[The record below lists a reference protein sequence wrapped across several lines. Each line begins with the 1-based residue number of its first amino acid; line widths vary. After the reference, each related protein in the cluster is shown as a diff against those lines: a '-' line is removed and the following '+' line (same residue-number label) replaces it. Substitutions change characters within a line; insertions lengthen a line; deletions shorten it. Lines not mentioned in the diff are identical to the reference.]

1 MLIKWTRAALA
12 SVDEIAGFIAKD
24 NPTRATS
31 SVLELQAA
39 VTQLQARP
47 GMGRAGRVPGT
58 RELVLHK
65 NYIAIYRVRGDN
77 VEILRLHHAARNLR
91 RTGSAPEADL

>member
-12 SVDEIAGFIAKD
+12 SVDEIAGFIAND
-24 NPTRATS
+24 NPTRANS
-31 SVLELQAA
+31 FVLELQAA
-39 VTQLQARP
+39 VTQLQAHP

-65 NYIAIYRVRGDN
+65 NYIAIYRVRGDD
-77 VEILRLHHAARNLR
+77 VEILRLHHAARNL
-91 RTGSAPEADL
+91 

>member
-1 MLIKWTRAALA
+1 MSVKWTKTAIE

-31 SVLELQAA
+31 FVLELQAA
-39 VTQLQARP
+39 VTKLLAHP

-65 NYIAIYRVRGDN
+65 NYIAIYRVRGDD
-77 VEILRLHHAARNLR
+77 VEILRLHHSDRNL
-91 RTGSAPEADL
+91 

>member
-12 SVDEIAGFIAKD
+12 SVDEIAGFIAKE

-31 SVLELQAA
+31 FVLELQAA
-39 VTQLQARP
+39 VTQLQAHP

-65 NYIAIYRVRGDN
+65 NYIAIYRVRGDV
-77 VEILRLHHAARNLR
+77 VEILRLHHAARNL
-91 RTGSAPEADL
+91 

>member
-1 MLIKWTRAALA
+1 MALKWTKTALR

-24 NPTRATS
+24 NPRRATS
-31 SVLELQAA
+31 FVLELKEA
-39 VTQLQARP
+39 TQKLQVHP

-65 NYIAIYRVRGDN
+65 NYIAIYRVRGDD
-77 VEILRLHHAARNLR
+77 VEILRLHHVARNL
-91 RTGSAPEADL
+91 

>member
-12 SVDEIAGFIAKD
+12 SVDEVAAFIAKE

-31 SVLELQAA
+31 FVLELQAA
-39 VTQLQARP
+39 VTKLQAHP

-65 NYIAIYRVRGDN
+65 NYIAIYRVRGDD
-77 VEILRLHHAARNLR
+77 VEILRLHHAARNL
-91 RTGSAPEADL
+91 

>member
-1 MLIKWTRAALA
+1 MALKWTKTALR

-24 NPTRATS
+24 NPTRAPS
-31 SVLELQAA
+31 FVLELKDA
-39 VTQLQARP
+39 VTKLQVHP

-65 NYIAIYRVRGDN
+65 NYIAIYRVRVDD
-77 VEILRLHHAARNLR
+77 VEILRLHHVARNL
-91 RTGSAPEADL
+91 

>member
-24 NPTRATS
+24 NPNRATS
-31 SVLELQAA
+31 FVLELQAA
-39 VTQLQARP
+39 VTQLQAHP

-65 NYIAIYRVRGDN
+65 NYIAIYRVRGDD
-77 VEILRLHHAARNLR
+77 VEILRLHHAARNL
-91 RTGSAPEADL
+91 

>member
-1 MLIKWTRAALA
+1 MSIKWTKTALA
-12 SVDEIAGFIAKD
+12 SVDDIAGFIAKD
-24 NPTRATS
+24 NPARATS
-31 SVLELQAA
+31 FVLELQAA
-39 VTQLQARP
+39 VAKLQAHP

-77 VEILRLHHAARNLR
+77 VEILRLHHAARNL
-91 RTGSAPEADL
+91 

>member
-12 SVDEIAGFIAKD
+12 SVDEIVGFIAKD
-24 NPTRATS
+24 NPIRATS
-31 SVLELQAA
+31 FVLELQAA
-39 VTQLQARP
+39 VTQLQAHP

-65 NYIAIYRVRGDN
+65 NYIAIYRVRGDD
-77 VEILRLHHAARNLR
+77 VEILRLHHAARNL
-91 RTGSAPEADL
+91 

>member
-1 MLIKWTRAALA
+1 MLIKWIWAALA

-24 NPTRATS
+24 NQARATS
-31 SVLELQAA
+31 FVLELQAA
-39 VTQLQARP
+39 VAKLQAHP

-77 VEILRLHHAARNLR
+77 VEILRLHHAARKL
-91 RTGSAPEADL
+91 

>member
-1 MLIKWTRAALA
+1 MVIKWTKTALA

-24 NPTRATS
+24 NPASATS
-31 SVLELQAA
+31 FVLELRDA
-39 VTQLQARP
+39 VTKLQAHP

-65 NYIAIYRVRGDN
+65 NYIAIYRVRGED
-77 VEILRLHHAARNLR
+77 VEILRLHHAARNL
-91 RTGSAPEADL
+91 

>member
-1 MLIKWTRAALA
+1 MPNKWTKTALC

-24 NPTRATS
+24 NPTRAS
-31 SVLELQAA
+31 SFVVELRDAVTKLELH
-39 VTQLQARP
+39 P

-65 NYIAIYRVRGDN
+65 NYTAIYRVRGDD
-77 VEILRLHHAARNLR
+77 VEILRLHHVARKL
-91 RTGSAPEADL
+91 